1 MVYPAPSVALAT
13 AMSTIAGAQGLSL
26 SRSVYVSVCTRVQLS
41 VFVEVDGIV
50 VVPLLSLRDGAGAA
64 VAMLGLGDSGYWAAY
79 VDISPQYAGILLGLG
94 NTLANFAGI
103 LVRLSSLA

>member
-1 MVYPAPSVALAT
+1 MH
-13 AMSTIAGAQGLSL
+13 I
-26 SRSVYVSVCTRVQLS
+26 
-41 VFVEVDGIV
+41 
-50 VVPLLSLRDGAGAA
+50 
-64 VAMLGLGDSGYWAAY
+64 GLGDSGYWAAY